1 MIGGSTVD
9 VMVIEA
15 NRRVIIVT
23 VGVALDGLRGGRF
36 GWEKVDV
43 VGGGPVCGQRLLITG
58 REVTPHC
65 RGQRGGVIR
74 CTDV

>member
-1 MIGGSTVD
+1 MVPLQSRAENWKVSFSGGSGLIGGSTVD

-15 NRRVIIVT
+15 NRRVSIVT

-43 VGGGPVCGQRLLITG
+43 VGGGPV
-58 REVTPHC
+58 
-65 RGQRGGVIR
+65 
-74 CTDV
+74 